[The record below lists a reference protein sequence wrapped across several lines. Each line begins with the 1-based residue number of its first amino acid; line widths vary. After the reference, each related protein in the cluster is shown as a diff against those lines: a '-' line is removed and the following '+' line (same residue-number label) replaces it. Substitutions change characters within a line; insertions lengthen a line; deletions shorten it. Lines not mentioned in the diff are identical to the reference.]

1 MGSFLFTIGDAKIP
15 KKRLDE
21 FQRNILHVFDIGGMM
36 QLEDA
41 SLFGKKVATI
51 LWHRRNGETWK
62 ASMISKSSC
71 WE

>member
-41 SLFGKKVATI
+41 SLFGKKVE
-51 LWHRRNGETWK
+51 LMKPVEYEE
-62 ASMISKSSC
+62 ASQTYWTC
-71 WE
+71 FNYFEQ